1 MIKSAPYT
9 NARARRGGVFTHALH
24 THTHKE
30 RAHMHTSIKIVGVLV
45 ERFCIEP
52 TTHTHTAMH

>member
-1 MIKSAPYT
+1 
-9 NARARRGGVFTHALH
+9 
-24 THTHKE
+24 
-30 RAHMHTSIKIVGVLV
+30 MHTSIKIVGVLF